1 MEDFCEH
8 VLDIHPLLPSLRE
21 VVDCGAIGD
30 ADLSKK
36 CFCAESEAEGLWEQ
50 ADSVIVSTISACEDL
65 RKECEGIE
73 KSLMEFCGNLINN
86 QEWPEAEGGESKHSK
101 RYTTRQVKILN
112 KWFKR
117 SPFPTPEDKSDI
129 AVLTNLSYIQVESW
143 FNNKRKRTR

>member
-1 MEDFCEH
+1 MEDFWEH
-8 VLDIHPLLPSLRE
+8 VLEIHPLLPSLRE

-30 ADLSKK
+30 ADLSNK
-36 CFCAESEAEGLWEQ
+36 CFCAESEPEGLWEQ

-73 KSLMEFCGNLINN
+73 KSLIEFCGNLINR
-86 QEWPEAEGGESKHSK
+86 PEAEGGESKHSK

-117 SPFPTPEDKSDI
+117 SPFPTPDDKSDI
-129 AVLTNLSYIQVESW
+129 TTLTNLTYSQVESW
-143 FNNKRKRTR
+143 FNNKRKRAR